1 MKKRILCMVL
11 TAVMAMPLVA
21 CGQKEAA
28 KVDGGSEAGYEL
40 ALITNNGTIDD
51 RSFNQGAWEGVVE
64 YAEKS
69 DVTHKYYKPSEKSAE
84 ACATSIDMA
93 IKGGAKVLVCPGF
106 LFETP
111 IFHAQT
117 KNPDTTFIFLDGA
130 PHNGDYNNV
139 IEDNVLSVFYAEEQ
153 AGYLAGYAAVT
164 EGYKKLGFMGG
175 IAVPAVIRYGYG
187 YIQGAEAAAKE
198 LGVSDVSVK
207 YTYVGNFEA
216 SPENMAQAAS
226 WYNEGVEVIFSCGGA
241 LGNSVMK
248 AAETS
253 GGKVIGVDVDQ
264 SAESEA
270 VITSAMKNIGKSVHD
285 TLEKYY
291 AGEFEGGKK
300 VILDAASEGI
310 MLPMDT
316 SKFEKFTQEKYD
328 EIYGSIADGSITV
341 ENDEVGE
348 APTDV
353 SAELVKIEFVQ

>member
-1 MKKRILCMVL
+1 ML
-11 TAVMAMPLVA
+11 TAMMAMSLAA
-21 CGQKEAA
+21 CGPKDDVAQ
-28 KVDGGSEAGYEL
+28 VDGKAGSGYEL

-64 YAEKS
+64 YAEKNNI
-69 DVTHKYYKPSEKSAE
+69 THKYYKPSEISAE

-117 KNPDTTFIFLDGA
+117 NNPDTTFIFLDGA
-130 PHNGDYNNV
+130 PHNGDNNHV
-139 IEDNVLSVFYAEEQ
+139 IEKNVLSVFYAEEQ

-175 IAVPAVIRYGYG
+175 VAVPAVVRYGYG

-198 LGVSDVSVK
+198 LGISDVSVK
-207 YTYVGNFEA
+207 YTYIGNFQA
-216 SPENMAQAAS
+216 SPENMAQAAA

-264 SAESEA
+264 SAESETI
-270 VITSAMKNIGKSVHD
+270 ITSAMKNIGKSVFD
-285 TLEKYY
+285 TLEVYY
-291 AGEFEGGKK
+291 AGNFEGGKT

-310 MLPMDT
+310 MLPMET
-316 SKFEKFTQEKYD
+316 SKFEKFTQAKYD
-328 EIYGSIADGSITV
+328 EIYKAIADGSIKV
-341 ENDEVGE
+341 ANDSVGE
-348 APTDV
+348 APTDIPTEV
-353 SAELVKIEFVQ
+353 VKLEFVQ